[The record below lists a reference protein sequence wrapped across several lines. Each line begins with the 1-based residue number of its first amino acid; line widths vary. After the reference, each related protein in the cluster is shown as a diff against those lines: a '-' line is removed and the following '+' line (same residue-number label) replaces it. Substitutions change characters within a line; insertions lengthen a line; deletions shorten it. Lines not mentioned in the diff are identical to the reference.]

1 MRIIRIEIE
10 ADTNDLKA
18 SNTLAEGF
26 SNMLRKAFCPMP
38 ELDDPEDEEEDGDQ

>member
-10 ADTNDLKA
+10 ADANDLKA

-26 SNMLRKAFCPMP
+26 GNMLRKALIPMS
-38 ELDDPEDEEEDGDQ
+38 ELDDPEAEEKDGDQ

>member
-10 ADTNDLKA
+10 ADANDLKA

-26 SNMLRKAFCPMP
+26 GNMLRRVLSPMP

>member
-1 MRIIRIEIE
+1 MRIMRIEIE

-18 SNTLAEGF
+18 SNSLAEGF
-26 SNMLRKAFCPMP
+26 ANMLRKVLNPMP

>member
-1 MRIIRIEIE
+1 MRIMRIEIE
-10 ADTNDLKA
+10 ADSNDLKA

-26 SNMLRKAFCPMP
+26 ANMLRKVLSPMP